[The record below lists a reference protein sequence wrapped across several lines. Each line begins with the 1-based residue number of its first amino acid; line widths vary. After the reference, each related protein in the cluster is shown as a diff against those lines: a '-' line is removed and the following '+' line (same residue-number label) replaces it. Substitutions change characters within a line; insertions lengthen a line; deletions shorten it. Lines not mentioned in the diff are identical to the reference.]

1 MFKYTARFLLR
12 KGDHLTAAREED
24 NGLIDKDATI
34 TVQAHGLS
42 EAIGLL
48 TDATFLETEEDMNFQ
63 ITKIEQA

>member
-12 KGDHLTAAREED
+12 KGDNFTAAREED
-24 NGLIDKDATI
+24 NGFIAKDATV
-34 TVQAHGLS
+34 TVQANGLS

-48 TDATFLETEEDMNFQ
+48 TDATFLETEDDMNFQ